1 MSCGSIYKISFPN
14 GKHYIGLTTSLE
26 QRTKDHKH
34 WAKSG
39 SSKYLYNS
47 IRKYNMVDN
56 LELIE
61 IDTADTK
68 DELCEKEIQYIQE
81 YNSYYMNGNGYN
93 MTYGGEGVNGYVYTE
108 EDKQKRSE
116 ISKQYF
122 ANPEARQKMSEAQKT
137 RFDNPE
143 ARQRASEGQKKRF
156 DNPEARQ
163 QISEALINRYKDNPE
178 ARQKMSEAQKTRYK
192 NNPDA
197 GKEQSERL
205 RRHYENNPEARQQI
219 SEAQINR
226 YKDNPEARQQLSEAH
241 KKRFKDNPD
250 AGKEHGE
257 RMKKHYENNPEAR
270 QQMSE
275 RGKKRFENPEARRK
289 ILDGKG
295 QNKPFD
301 IFTKEGTFIKTFNYQ
316 FEAREYLQKEHHITS
331 TINISKV
338 LLGKRSSSAGFVF
351 KYK

>member
-1 MSCGSIYKISFPN
+1 MSYGSIYKISFPN

-26 QRTKDHKH
+26 QRTKQHKQS
-34 WAKSG
+34 AKSG

-108 EDKQKRSE
+108 ED
-116 ISKQYF
+116 
-122 ANPEARQKMSEAQKT
+122 
-137 RFDNPE
+137 
-143 ARQRASEGQKKRF
+143 
-156 DNPEARQ
+156 RQ
-163 QISEALINRYKDNPE
+163 QI
-178 ARQKMSEAQKTRYK
+178 SEAQKTRYK

-205 RRHYENNPEARQQI
+205 RRHYENNPEARQRASEAQIARFEKPEARRKI
-219 SEAQINR
+219 SEAQIAR
-226 YKDNPEARQQLSEAH
+226 LKDNPEAR
-241 KKRFKDNPD
+241 
-250 AGKEHGE
+250 
-257 RMKKHYENNPEAR
+257 
-270 QQMSE
+270 
-275 RGKKRFENPEARRK
+275 RK
-289 ILDGKG
+289 TSDGKG

-316 FEAREYLQKEHHITS
+316 FEASEYLQKEHHITS
-331 TINISKV
+331 IFNISKV
-338 LLGKRSSSAGFVF
+338 LSGKRSSSAGLVF

>member
-26 QRTKDHKH
+26 QRTKEHKKN
-34 WAKSG
+34 AKSG
-39 SSKYLYNS
+39 SSKYLYKA

-93 MTYGGEGVNGYVYTE
+93 MTYGGEGTNGYVHTE
-108 EDKQKRSE
+108 EVKQR
-116 ISKQYF
+116 
-122 ANPEARQKMSEAQKT
+122 MSEAQIAY
-137 RFDNPE
+137 FENPE
-143 ARQRASEGQKKRF
+143 ARQRASE
-156 DNPEARQ
+156 A
-163 QISEALINRYKDNPE
+163 QIAYYE
-178 ARQKMSEAQKTRYK
+178 

-197 GKEQSERL
+197 GKERGERI
-205 RRHYENNPEARQQI
+205 RRHYENNPEARQKL
-219 SEAQINR
+219 SEAQI
-226 YKDNPEARQQLSEAH
+226 A
-241 KKRFKDNPD
+241 
-250 AGKEHGE
+250 
-257 RMKKHYENNPEAR
+257 
-270 QQMSE
+270 
-275 RGKKRFENPEARRK
+275 RFENPEARQKMSEARIAYFENPEAKQRISETLIAYFENPEARQRASEARIAYFENNPDAKRK
-289 ILDGKG
+289 MLDGRG

-301 IFTKEGTFIKTFNYQ
+301 IFTKEGAFIKTFNYQ

-331 TINISKV
+331 TFNISKV
-338 LLGKRSSSAGFVF
+338 LSGKRSSSAGFVF

>member
-26 QRTKDHKH
+26 QRTKEHKKN
-34 WAKSG
+34 AKSG
-39 SSKYLYNS
+39 SSKYLYKA

-93 MTYGGEGVNGYVYTE
+93 MTYGGEGTNGYVHTE
-108 EDKQKRSE
+108 EVKQR
-116 ISKQYF
+116 
-122 ANPEARQKMSEAQKT
+122 MSEAQIAY
-137 RFDNPE
+137 FENPE
-143 ARQRASEGQKKRF
+143 ARQRASE
-156 DNPEARQ
+156 AR
-163 QISEALINRYKDNPE
+163 IAYFE
-178 ARQKMSEAQKTRYK
+178 

-197 GKEQSERL
+197 
-205 RRHYENNPEARQQI
+205 
-219 SEAQINR
+219 
-226 YKDNPEARQQLSEAH
+226 
-241 KKRFKDNPD
+241 KRK
-250 AGKEHGE
+250 
-257 RMKKHYENNPEAR
+257 M
-270 QQMSE
+270 
-275 RGKKRFENPEARRK
+275 
-289 ILDGKG
+289 LDGRG

-301 IFTKEGTFIKTFNYQ
+301 IFTKAGAFIKTFNYQ

-331 TINISKV
+331 TFNISKV
-338 LLGKRSSSAGFVF
+338 LSGKRSSSAGFVF

>member
-26 QRTKDHKH
+26 QRTKEHKSL
-34 WAKSG
+34 AKSG

-108 EDKQKRSE
+108 EDKQQR
-116 ISKQYF
+116 
-122 ANPEARQKMSEAQKT
+122 SEAQKA
-137 RFDNPE
+137 RFEKPE
-143 ARQRASEGQKKRF
+143 ARRKISEAQIARLK

-163 QISEALINRYKDNPE
+163 QI
-178 ARQKMSEAQKTRYK
+178 SEAQKTRYK

-205 RRHYENNPEARQQI
+205 RRHYENNPEARQRA
-219 SEAQINR
+219 SEAQIAR
-226 YKDNPEARQQLSEAH
+226 FEKPEARQKMSEAKKKHYKDNPEAR
-241 KKRFKDNPD
+241 
-250 AGKEHGE
+250 
-257 RMKKHYENNPEAR
+257 
-270 QQMSE
+270 
-275 RGKKRFENPEARRK
+275 RK
-289 ILDGKG
+289 TSDGKG

-301 IFTKEGTFIKTFNYQ
+301 IFTKEGAFIKTFNYQ

-331 TINISKV
+331 TIMICAV
-338 LLGKRSSSAGFVF
+338 LSGKRNSSAGFVF

>member
-26 QRTKDHKH
+26 QRTKEHKKN
-34 WAKSG
+34 AKSG
-39 SSKYLYNS
+39 SSKYLYKA

-93 MTYGGEGVNGYVYTE
+93 MTYGGEGTNGYVHTE
-108 EDKQKRSE
+108 EVKQR
-116 ISKQYF
+116 
-122 ANPEARQKMSEAQKT
+122 MSEAQIAY
-137 RFDNPE
+137 FENPE
-143 ARQRASEGQKKRF
+143 ARQRASE
-156 DNPEARQ
+156 A
-163 QISEALINRYKDNPE
+163 QIAYYE
-178 ARQKMSEAQKTRYK
+178 

-197 GKEQSERL
+197 GKERGERI
-205 RRHYENNPEARQQI
+205 RRHYENNPEARQKL
-219 SEAQINR
+219 SEAQI
-226 YKDNPEARQQLSEAH
+226 A
-241 KKRFKDNPD
+241 
-250 AGKEHGE
+250 
-257 RMKKHYENNPEAR
+257 
-270 QQMSE
+270 
-275 RGKKRFENPEARRK
+275 RFENPEARQKMSEARIAYFENNPDAKRK
-289 ILDGKG
+289 MLDGRG

-301 IFTKEGTFIKTFNYQ
+301 IFTKEGAFIKTFNYQ

-331 TINISKV
+331 TFNISKV
-338 LLGKRSSSAGFVF
+338 LSGKRSSSAGFVF

>member
-1 MSCGSIYKISFPN
+1 MSYGSIYKISFPN
-14 GKHYIGLTTSLE
+14 GKHYIGLNTTSLE
-26 QRTKDHKH
+26 QRTKQHKQS
-34 WAKSG
+34 AKSG

-108 EDKQKRSE
+108 ED
-116 ISKQYF
+116 
-122 ANPEARQKMSEAQKT
+122 
-137 RFDNPE
+137 
-143 ARQRASEGQKKRF
+143 
-156 DNPEARQ
+156 RQ
-163 QISEALINRYKDNPE
+163 QI
-178 ARQKMSEAQKTRYK
+178 SEAQKTRYK

-219 SEAQINR
+219 SEAQKTR
-226 YKDNPEARQQLSEAH
+226 FEKPEARQKMSEAQ
-241 KKRFKDNPD
+241 KTRFD
-250 AGKEHGE
+250 
-257 RMKKHYENNPEAR
+257 
-270 QQMSE
+270 
-275 RGKKRFENPEARRK
+275 NPEARRK
-289 ILDGKG
+289 ISEAQIARLKDNPEARRKTSDGKG

-316 FEAREYLQKEHHITS
+316 FEASEYLQKEHHITS
-331 TINISKV
+331 TFNISKV
-338 LLGKRSSSAGFVF
+338 LSGKRSSSAGFVF

>member
-14 GKHYIGLTTSLE
+14 GKHYIGLNTTSLE
-26 QRTKDHKH
+26 QRTKQHKQS
-34 WAKSG
+34 AKSG

-108 EDKQKRSE
+108 ED
-116 ISKQYF
+116 
-122 ANPEARQKMSEAQKT
+122 
-137 RFDNPE
+137 
-143 ARQRASEGQKKRF
+143 
-156 DNPEARQ
+156 RQ
-163 QISEALINRYKDNPE
+163 QI
-178 ARQKMSEAQKTRYK
+178 SEAQKTRYK

-205 RRHYENNPEARQQI
+205 RRHYENNPEARQRA
-219 SEAQINR
+219 SEAQIAR
-226 YKDNPEARQQLSEAH
+226 FEKPEARQKMSEAKKKHYKDNPEAR
-241 KKRFKDNPD
+241 
-250 AGKEHGE
+250 
-257 RMKKHYENNPEAR
+257 
-270 QQMSE
+270 
-275 RGKKRFENPEARRK
+275 RK
-289 ILDGKG
+289 TSDGKG

-301 IFTKEGTFIKTFNYQ
+301 IFTKEGAFIKTFNYQ

-331 TINISKV
+331 TIMICAV
-338 LLGKRSSSAGFVF
+338 LSGKRNSSAGFVF